1 MSLSLFLR
9 LVRQGSL
16 YIYILCAM
24 GMLLY
29 LRAALVARREG
40 SQAIFSLEKETYAK
54 KVTRSSTMI
63 LLLLCI
69 VVGVY
74 ALSHYAD
81 IPEPNSSPIVIAT
94 PTPEEPTPT
103 RPSAVATPTSQAA
116 EQEPTATRQPRV
128 TTVVLP
134 TIARETP
141 TVHVAPAQCPH
152 ANVQV
157 FQPGANQTVRDGI
170 AIRGIAEKEDFD
182 RYEFKFRS
190 RDFQDEWHWVET
202 FKTPVQNGDLGWWPT
217 AHLPAGKY
225 DFMLIAIDKT
235 GNSQEC
241 VVPVII
247 EH

>member
-1 MSLSLFLR
+1 MSLSLLIR

-29 LRAALVARREG
+29 LRAALAARREG

-63 LLLLCI
+63 LLLLGI

-74 ALSHYAD
+74 ALSHYANV
-81 IPEPNSSPIVIAT
+81 PEPRTSPIVIAT

-103 RPSAVATPTSQAA
+103 RPTALETPTSQTV
-116 EQEPTATRQPRV
+116 EEPTATRRPRV

-134 TIARETP
+134 TVVGETP
-141 TVHVAPAQCPH
+141 TVQVIPAQCKHP
-152 ANVQV
+152 NVQV
-157 FQPGANQTVRDGI
+157 VQPGANQTVRDGI
-170 AIRGIAEKEDFD
+170 AVQGTAEKENFD

-190 RDFQDEWHWVET
+190 RDFEDEWHWVET
-202 FKTPVQNGDLGWWPT
+202 FKTPVKNGDLGWWPT
-217 AHLPAGKY
+217 AHLPAGNY
-225 DFMLIAIDKT
+225 DLMVIAIDKT

-241 VVPVII
+241 IVPVII